1 MAIKKKALRVFDDSF
16 HRLARNVDR
25 SLKANEDGSTQQ
37 EQVETL
43 LRLEDEFRRTIL
55 SYAQSDNVYKDFL
68 AHIIIDK
75 GNILTAGP
83 YFRDQKG
90 VFTKHISPALKSGNY
105 KALQRFSINYKT
117 VVFIKS
123 RWLGKFPE
131 DAELLY
137 QKIVRA
143 RQVLIENNMPLAINI
158 AKKFY
163 NATPKGK
170 LSLMDMIDLCAAGL
184 CVGVDKWSGPYSRV
198 FLSVCI
204 GRMKAHL
211 MAEYNQTVF
220 KFTPEQ
226 EKILYRLNKIRAY
239 SGIEEVGELT
249 SLVNDSLK
257 EDADKKG
264 EEFTPLT
271 ESEVVKLLK
280 ASSILSLDGIVNSD
294 DPDSDSDSA
303 SSVQFNITDEEDI
316 ERNVI
321 EKNALGHAYS
331 SIDKMRTLE
340 VKILKLKGWLQ

>member
-1 MAIKKKALRVFDDSF
+1 MATKKKAVKIFDDSF
-16 HRLARNVDR
+16 YRLARSVDR

-37 EQVETL
+37 EQVENL

-55 SYAQSDNVYKDFL
+55 SYAQSDNIYKDFL
-68 AHIIIDK
+68 AHIIIEK

-83 YFRDQKG
+83 FFRDQKG

-105 KALQRFSINYKT
+105 KALQRFNINYKT

-131 DAELLY
+131 DAEILY
-137 QKIVRA
+137 NKIVKA
-143 RQVLIENNMPLAINI
+143 RQLLIENNMPLAINI

-163 NATPKGK
+163 NATPKGR

-211 MAEYNQTVF
+211 MAEYNQTIF

-226 EKILYRLNKIRAY
+226 EKILYRLNKITAY
-239 SGIEEVGELT
+239 SGIEEIGELT
-249 SLVNDSLK
+249 KLINESLK
-257 EDADKKG
+257 QDSDKKN
-264 EEFTPLT
+264 ELFTPID
-271 ESEVVKLLK
+271 EGEIVKLLK
-280 ASSILSLDGIVNSD
+280 ASKILSLDGIVNSD
-294 DPDSDSDSA
+294 DSESDNDSA
-303 SSVQFNITDEEDI
+303 SVQFNITNEDDI
-316 ERNVI
+316 EKNTI
-321 EKNALGHAYS
+321 EKNALSHAYS
-331 SIDKMRTLE
+331 SIDKMKTLE
-340 VKILKLKGWLQ
+340 VKLLKLKGWLQ